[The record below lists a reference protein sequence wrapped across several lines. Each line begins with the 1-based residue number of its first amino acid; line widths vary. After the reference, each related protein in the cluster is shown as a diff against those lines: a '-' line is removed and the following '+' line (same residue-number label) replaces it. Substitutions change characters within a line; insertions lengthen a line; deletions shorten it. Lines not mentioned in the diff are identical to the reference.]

1 MNEFS
6 FLLLAFITYL
16 LAMLAGFISLFRPGS
31 HWRRVS
37 YYLGLG
43 GLVLHTVSLIT
54 RTVHSGQA
62 PFTTMYESV
71 SFLAWSCVLAVIIF
85 ERKYRLEKTGP
96 YLWLVV
102 VALMA
107 LASSPA
113 LPKAVSPLVPALQS
127 YWLWLHVSVTLLGE
141 AFLAVAFVAS
151 LLYLL
156 TPEKKLSQP
165 GQEARREKLD
175 QLSYRAV
182 AVGFPLFT
190 LGALVFGMIW
200 ASKAWGRYWGWDPKE
215 VWSLITWLF
224 YALYLH
230 TRLVHGW
237 KGKKS
242 ALIAVLGFLAALFTF
257 FGVNYFLSGLHSY
270 A

>member
-6 FLLLAFITYL
+6 LLLLAFIIYL
-16 LAMLAGFISLFRPGS
+16 LTMLTGFLFFFRTGNRM
-31 HWRRVS
+31 RRIS
-37 YYLGLG
+37 YYLGLAG
-43 GLVLHTVSLIT
+43 FVLHSLSLVR
-54 RTVHSGQA
+54 RTVESGQA

-85 ERKYRLEKTGP
+85 DRKFRLEKTAP

-102 VALMA
+102 LALMA

-113 LPKAVSPLVPALQS
+113 LPKTYNPLVPALQS

-156 TPEKKLSQP
+156 TPDKSHRP
-165 GQEARREKLD
+165 ANEARREKLD
-175 QLSYRAV
+175 LLAYRAV

-200 ASKAWGRYWGWDPKE
+200 ASRAWGRYWGWDPKE

-237 KGKKS
+237 KGRKS

-270 A
+270 V

>member
-6 FLLLAFITYL
+6 LLLLAFIAYL
-16 LAMLAGFISLFRPGS
+16 LAMLTGFISYFRAADR
-31 HWRRVS
+31 WRKIS
-37 YYLGLG
+37 YYLGLVG
-43 GLVLHTVSLIT
+43 FILHSLSLIL
-54 RTVHSGQA
+54 RTIQGRQA

-85 ERKYRLEKTGP
+85 DRKFRLEKIAP

-113 LPKAVSPLVPALQS
+113 LPKSFHPLVPALQS

-156 TPEKKLSQP
+156 SPERKDGGP
-165 GQEARREKLD
+165 DYEARREKLD
-175 QLSYRAV
+175 RVAYRAV

-200 ASKAWGRYWGWDPKE
+200 ASQAWGRYWGWDPKE

-230 TRLVHGW
+230 TRLVYGW
-237 KGKKS
+237 KGRKS

>member
-6 FLLLAFITYL
+6 FLLLAFIAYL
-16 LAMLAGFISLFRPGS
+16 LAMLAGFLSLLRPGS
-31 HWRRVS
+31 RWRPIS

-43 GLVLHTVSLIT
+43 GLLLHSVALTV

-85 ERKYRLEKTGP
+85 ERKFRLEKTGP

-175 QLSYRAV
+175 RLAYRAV

>member
-1 MNEFS
+1 MNEFGL
-6 FLLLAFITYL
+6 LLLAFGLYL
-16 LAMLAGFISLFRPGS
+16 LVMLFGFVSLFKPG
-31 HWRRVS
+31 RKINRLA
-37 YYLGLG
+37 YYLALVGLIFHSLSL
-43 GLVLHTVSLIT
+43 LV
-54 RTVHSGQA
+54 RTAQSRQA
-62 PFTTMYESV
+62 PFTSMYESI
-71 SFLAWSCVLAVIIF
+71 SFLAWGCVLAVIIF

-96 YLWLVV
+96 YLWLVI

-113 LPKAVSPLVPALQS
+113 LPKEVKPLVPALQS

-151 LLYLL
+151 LLYLFSR
-156 TPEKKLSQP
+156 EKMESRDE
-165 GQEARREKLD
+165 GTARKEKLD
-175 QLSYRAV
+175 QIAYRAV

-230 TRLVHGW
+230 TRLVYGW

-257 FGVNYFLSGLHSY
+257 FGVNYLLSGLHSY
-270 A
+270 T

>member
-1 MNEFS
+1 MSEYT
-6 FLLLAFITYL
+6 LLLAAFLIYFL
-16 LAMLAGFISLFRPGS
+16 VMFMGFINLFRGKQEIFRLS
-31 HWRRVS
+31 W
-37 YYLGLG
+37 YLAISGF
-43 GLVLHTVSLIT
+43 VLHSLSILV
-54 RTVHSGQA
+54 RTVESRQA
-62 PFTTMYESV
+62 PFTSMYEAV
-71 SFLAWSCVLAVIIF
+71 NFLGWSCVLATIIF
-85 ERKYRLEKTGP
+85 VRKYRLQKTAP

-113 LPKAVSPLVPALQS
+113 LPKEVTPLVPALQS

-151 LLYLL
+151 ILYLL
-156 TPEKKLSQP
+156 SSEKESA
-165 GQEARREKLD
+165 EEKSSERKERLD
-175 QLSYRAV
+175 FIAYRAV
-182 AVGFPLFT
+182 TVGFPLFT

-242 ALIAVLGFLAALFTF
+242 ALIAILGFLAALFTF
-257 FGVNYFLSGLHSY
+257 FGVNYLLRGLHSY
-270 A
+270 V